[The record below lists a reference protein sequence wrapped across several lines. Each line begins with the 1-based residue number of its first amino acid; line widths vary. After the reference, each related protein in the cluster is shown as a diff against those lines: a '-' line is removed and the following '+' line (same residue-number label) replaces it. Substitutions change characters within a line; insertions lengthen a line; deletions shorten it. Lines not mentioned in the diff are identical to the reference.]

1 MTAEEDDLSSLTGLT
16 ATAPAVP
23 VIMMTTAQ
31 ANEGVFST
39 VDDDSE
45 AAPSV
50 GAGAIER
57 RFHGSHLIRSSRRNP
72 AQPHVHK
79 SQCTVYFIAP

>member
-1 MTAEEDDLSSLTGLT
+1 VTAEEDDLSPPKGLT
-16 ATAPAVP
+16 AIAPAVP

-31 ANEGVFST
+31 ANQGVFST
-39 VDDDSE
+39 DDDDSE
-45 AAPSV
+45 AALAV

-57 RFHGSHLIRSSRRNP
+57 RFRGSHLIRSSRRNP